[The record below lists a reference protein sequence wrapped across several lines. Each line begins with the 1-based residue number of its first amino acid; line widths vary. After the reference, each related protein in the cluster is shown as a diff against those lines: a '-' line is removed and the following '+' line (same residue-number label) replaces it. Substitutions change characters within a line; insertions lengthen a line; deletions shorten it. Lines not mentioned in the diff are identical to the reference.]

1 MKILQSLRFGHLS
14 VWIRCCVAF
23 GLSFAST
30 AFIESRMVENALR
43 RPLIQPVGIDAS
55 PVLMLGIFLGLYAWS
70 LIRDDLK
77 KKKLGWP
84 SFDQIFPA
92 LLLWASIIV
101 LAVWLTH
108 PSGHVY
114 SRIQLYALRNPETG
128 PPAVASALS
137 VIELLPAIPLVLLVF
152 PFSLIRQ
159 SLGRVF
165 IGGLLLLVY
174 AIGPVLEAAY
184 YGLTGPPLVTTVRSI
199 LSLIP
204 GTVPA
209 NLSRW
214 EIGYGTFRVTLG
226 YACTDF
232 SALLLFIG
240 LFGLVWWHMAK
251 KRHIMHVRAIG
262 ALLTGIVSLWMLNAL
277 RITLI
282 VLIGS
287 KYPTFALN
295 LFHSGVGIVIFLCF
309 FIAYVKLVLPFVQMP
324 VKEKIVRR
332 KKTVKKKKKAQ

>member
-1 MKILQSLRFGHLS
+1 
-14 VWIRCCVAF
+14 
-23 GLSFAST
+23 
-30 AFIESRMVENALR
+30 MVENALR
-43 RPLIQPVGIDAS
+43 RPLIQPIGIDAS
-55 PVLMLGIFLGLYAWS
+55 PVLMFGVFLGLYAWS

-77 KKKLGWP
+77 KKRMRWP
-84 SFDQIFPA
+84 SFDQIFPV
-92 LLLWASIIV
+92 LLIWASV
-101 LAVWLTH
+101 VVFAVWLTH

-114 SRIQLYALRNPETG
+114 SQIQLYALRNPETG
-128 PPAVASALS
+128 PPAVASVLS
-137 VIELLPAIPLVLLVF
+137 IIELLPAIPLVLLVF
-152 PFSLIRQ
+152 PFTLIRQ

-165 IGGLLLLVY
+165 IGGLLLAVY

-184 YGLTGPPLVTTVRSI
+184 YRLTGPPLVTAVRSI
-199 LSLIP
+199 LSIIP
-204 GTVPA
+204 GTIPA

-240 LFGLVWWHMAK
+240 LFGLVWWQMAK
-251 KRHIMHVRAIG
+251 KRHIMHLRAIG
-262 ALLTGIVSLWMLNAL
+262 ALLGGIVSLWILNVL

-287 KYPTFALN
+287 KYPSFALN

-309 FIAYVKLVLPFVQMP
+309 FIAYVKLVLPLVQMP
-324 VKEKIVRR
+324 VKKKIVKR
-332 KKTVKKKKKAQ
+332 KKMQRKKRK